1 MINSMKKTTDRKTDI
16 VQAARRL
23 FQTKDYEKTTMQDIM
38 DSVGIAKGT
47 IYHHF
52 RSKEAIL
59 EAVIET
65 IVDESIDKM
74 KTILSEASGNALEKF
89 KLLIHAGNST
99 NDNKKILDNLHKS
112 GNDSMHTRL
121 LAVAIKKQAILYGEV
136 IQQGCKE
143 GIFSTTTPLESAE
156 FILSA
161 FQFLTDVGIYPWHQ
175 EDIARRI
182 KAIPSLIEQQLQAP
196 SGSFQFLVKN
206 T

>member
-1 MINSMKKTTDRKTDI
+1 MKKTTDRKSDI
-16 VQAARRL
+16 VKAARNL

-52 RSKEAIL
+52 KSKEAIL

-74 KTILSEASGNALEKF
+74 KTILSESSGNALEKF

-99 NDNKKILDNLHKS
+99 NDNKKILDHIHKS

-121 LAVAIKKQAILYGEV
+121 LAVAIKKQAVLYGEV

-143 GIFSTTTPLESAE
+143 GVFNTTTPLESAE

-161 FQFLTDVGIYPWHQ
+161 CQFLTDIGIYPWEQ
-175 EDIARRI
+175 TDIHRRI
-182 KAIPSLIEQQLQAP
+182 QAFPRIIEQQLQSP
-196 SGSFQFLVKN
+196 VGSFQFLIESLED
-206 T
+206 